1 MPGGAAG
8 GPAIDGSAIGGIP
21 VISGSIGA
29 GGIAAQMVGAH
40 DMAADAA
47 EKIERHADKPG
58 HPVGLERIE
67 TVMTE
72 QRALRDEVTAQG
84 RSIAAICQATGAR
97 CD

>member
-1 MPGGAAG
+1 MGAIMNADTLVKIG
-8 GPAIDGSAIGGIP
+8 LWASA
-21 VISGSIGA
+21 VLFGA

>member
-1 MPGGAAG
+1 MGVIMNADTLVKIGLWA
-8 GPAIDGSAIGGIP
+8 SA
-21 VISGSIGA
+21 VLFGA

-40 DMAADAA
+40 DIASDAHS
-47 EKIERHADKPG
+47 KIESHEDEAG

-72 QRALRDEVTAQG
+72 QRALREEVTAQG

>member
-1 MPGGAAG
+1 MGAIMNADTLVKIG
-8 GPAIDGSAIGGIP
+8 LWASA
-21 VISGSIGA
+21 VLFGA

-40 DMAADAA
+40 DIASDAHA
-47 EKIERHADKPG
+47 KIEIHEDEAG

-72 QRALRDEVTAQG
+72 QRALRDDVTAQG

>member
-1 MPGGAAG
+1 MGVIMNADTLVKIGLWA
-8 GPAIDGSAIGGIP
+8 SA
-21 VISGSIGA
+21 VLFGA

-40 DMAADAA
+40 DIASDAYA
-47 EKIERHADKPG
+47 KIESHEDEAG
-58 HPVGLERIE
+58 HPIGLERIE